1 MVLQLR
7 MVCTFLNGWEKK
19 ENEYFPTSTKL
30 MIFKFQY
37 PQIVFLEHSHAHAF
51 TIVYGCLTS
60 QSELTICDTDHVALQ
75 ENKFT
80 IWTFIEK
87 VSYLV
92 LEGKSVSQSQ
102 SHFSQTNP
110 PLIPTILSLLDPTTP
125 PKQLCDL
132 GQVTHL
138 YPKGGY

>member
-1 MVLQLR
+1 
-7 MVCTFLNGWEKK
+7 MVCKLKTVFVFFKWLGAGGEESK
-19 ENEYFPTSTKL
+19 EDYYFGMCKNY

-102 SHFSQTNP
+102 SHFS
-110 PLIPTILSLLDPTTP
+110 
-125 PKQLCDL
+125 
-132 GQVTHL
+132 
-138 YPKGGY
+138 